1 MVTSKDKNVGKL
13 NKLTPIAE
21 ERQLVGQAVQ
31 AGQDRTALYQDAAE
45 KMKREFDL
53 ASQAVG
59 QQTPRMLSGAGA
71 FNTTGGGKLDAARS
85 IAPAIG
91 QAQST
96 LGMTG
101 IDAITNLGVKGF
113 DSGIDAAEY
122 GLSAM
127 PHVRQ
132 GKKVLGYIQLH
143 KEFSDVHGVYEAN
156 RMLESLL
163 ANEID
168 PEVVRQTMQGL
179 DLANQPQESPVT
191 GFFHSLTGNVFRDD
205 KEEKEG

>member
-1 MVTSKDKNVGKL
+1 MVMSKDKNVGKL

-59 QQTPRMLSGAGA
+59 QQTPRMLAAAGA
-71 FNTTGGGKLDAARS
+71 FNTTGGGRLDAARA

-91 QAQST
+91 EAQAK

-101 IDAITNLGVKGF
+101 VDAITNLGVKGF
-113 DSGIDAAEY
+113 DSGIDSAEY

-132 GKKVLGYIQLH
+132 STKVLGYVQLH
-143 KEFSDVHGVYEAN
+143 KDLTDRHGESEAN
-156 RMLESLL
+156 RMIGELL
-163 ANEID
+163 KAEID
-168 PEVVRQTMQGL
+168 QKVVQDTENTLGIGEGNSSGGSSFW
-179 DLANQPQESPVT
+179 DLVT
-191 GFFHSLTGNVFRDD
+191 FGQAD
-205 KEEKEG
+205 KFK